1 MTVFHRN
8 ETRDP
13 LPEHLKGGV
22 IAIGN
27 FDGVHRGHQSVLNRA
42 LEIARERG
50 VPALVL
56 TFEPHPRTVFKPD
69 APVFRLTPAPFKAR
83 ILEEL
88 GFNAVIEYPFDH
100 EFSQRSAEDFIHS
113 ILKDWLGA
121 SQVVTGF
128 DFHFGR
134 GREGGPAFLMDAGN
148 RYGFGVT
155 LIDAFRDENT
165 DVVSSSH
172 IRALLKEGDVSAV
185 AAMLGYHYTVQA
197 QVIDGEKLGRQL
209 GFPTANM
216 QLPPEAELAAGIYAV
231 RFRLENGKLYDAVAS
246 YGRRP
251 TVTENGAPLLETYLF
266 DFSGDLYGQI
276 CSVSF
281 FGYLRPE
288 LKFDGH
294 DPLVAQI
301 RRDEEE
307 ARALLSGVR
316 PLGELDRKLCFESNS
331 GKTA

>member
-8 ETRDP
+8 ETREP
-13 LPEHLKGGV
+13 LPDHLRGGV

-42 LEIARERG
+42 LEISRQRG
-50 VPALVL
+50 IPALVL
-56 TFEPHPRTVFKPD
+56 TFEPHPRTVFRPD
-69 APVFRLTPAPFKAR
+69 QPVFRLTPAPLKAR
-83 ILEEL
+83 ILEAI
-88 GFNAVIEYPFDH
+88 GFNAVIEYPFDR

-121 SQVVTGF
+121 SEVVTGF
-128 DFHFGR
+128 NFHFGR
-134 GREGGPAFLMDAGN
+134 GREGGPAFLMDAGQK
-148 RYGFGVT
+148 YGFGVT

-172 IRALLKEGDVSAV
+172 IRELLKDGNVSEA
-185 AAMLGYHYTVQA
+185 AAMLGYHYTVEA
-197 QVIDGEKLGRQL
+197 EVIGGEKLGRQL

-216 QLPPEAELAAGIYAV
+216 QLPPEADLKAGIYAV
-231 RFRLENGKLYDAVAS
+231 RFRLANGTLHDGVAN

-251 TVTENGAPLLETYLF
+251 TVTENGAPLLETYVF
-266 DFSGDLYGQI
+266 DFSGNLYGQV

-288 LKFDGH
+288 LKFDGL
-294 DPLVAQI
+294 DPLVEQMN
-301 RRDEEE
+301 RDKDE
-307 ARALLSGVR
+307 ARALLAGVR
-316 PLGELDRKLCFESNS
+316 PLGELDLKICFH
-331 GKTA
+331 

>member
-42 LEIARERG
+42 LEIAEERG
-50 VPALVL
+50 IPALVL

-88 GFNAVIEYPFDH
+88 GFNAVIEYPFDFD
-100 EFSQRSAEDFIHS
+100 FSQRSAEDFIHS

-121 SQVVTGF
+121 SEVVTGF

-172 IRALLKEGDVSAV
+172 IRALLKNGDVSAV

-197 QVIDGEKLGRQL
+197 KVIDGEKLGRQL

-216 QLPPEAELAAGIYAV
+216 RLPPEAELAAGIYAV

-251 TVTENGAPLLETYLF
+251 TVTDNGAPLLETYLF
-266 DFSGDLYGQI
+266 DFSGDLYGQT

-288 LKFDGH
+288 LKFDGL
-294 DPLVAQI
+294 DPLVVQI
-301 RRDEEE
+301 KRDEEE
-307 ARALLSGVR
+307 ARALLTGMK
-316 PLGELDRKLCFESNS
+316 PLGELDRKLCFD
-331 GKTA
+331 